1 MRWPA
6 FLLIGSIAALAACS
20 KPAPKTPEAPPSHK
34 SVAAFLGRPHP
45 KPGLWR
51 TSIDADAGPGVR
63 MTGELCLD
71 ESTEDAAFSGAP
83 RWSKGDCQKV
93 AFSPGPGGG
102 VAFTTTCLAKGRT
115 VTSQGVATGDFNS
128 SYAMD
133 VTTKVDPPIHGALG
147 QMHTRIQATWT
158 GPCRTGQRPGQ
169 LSMKFSGLG

>member
-1 MRWPA
+1 MRLA
-6 FLLIGSIAALAACS
+6 GFLLVGGVVALTACS
-20 KPAPKTPEAPPSHK
+20 RPAPKNPEGPPSHR
-34 SVAAFLGRPHP
+34 SVAAVFGRPHP

-71 ESTEDAAFSGAP
+71 EHTEDAAFSSSP
-83 RWSKGDCQKV
+83 RWAKGDCEKV
-93 AFSPGPGGG
+93 SFTPAPDGGIAFS
-102 VAFTTTCLAKGRT
+102 TTCMAKGRT
-115 VTSQGVATGDFNS
+115 VTTQGVATGDFSS

-147 QMHTRIQATWT
+147 QMRTKIQATWI
-158 GPCRTGQRPGQ
+158 GPCRTDQRPGQ